1 MKFTFNFSTFKDNLI
16 IGLALL
22 GVMLLGMIVI
32 FGIASAIVLTIKLGI

>member
-1 MKFTFNFSTFKDNLI
+1 MKFTFNVSTFKDRLI

-32 FGIASAIVLTIKLGI
+32 FGIASAIVLTLKLGI